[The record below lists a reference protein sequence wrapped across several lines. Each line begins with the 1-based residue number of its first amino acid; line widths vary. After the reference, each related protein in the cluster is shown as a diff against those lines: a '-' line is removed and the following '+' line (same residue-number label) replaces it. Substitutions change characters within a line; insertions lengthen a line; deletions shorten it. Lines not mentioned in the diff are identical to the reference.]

1 MATRKETTSYFVLP
15 DGRGM
20 TMRMLD
26 GIIIDDIL
34 IQGAKAEGYRVVTG
48 RDSFPEINRKTTDY
62 LLRIG
67 VITV

>member
-1 MATRKETTSYFVLP
+1 MAARKETSSYFVLP

-26 GIIIDDIL
+26 GIIIDDL
-34 IQGAKAEGYRVVTG
+34 LVQGAKAEGYRVITG
-48 RDSFPEINRKTTDY
+48 LEAFPEITRKTTDY

-67 VITV
+67 VIQE